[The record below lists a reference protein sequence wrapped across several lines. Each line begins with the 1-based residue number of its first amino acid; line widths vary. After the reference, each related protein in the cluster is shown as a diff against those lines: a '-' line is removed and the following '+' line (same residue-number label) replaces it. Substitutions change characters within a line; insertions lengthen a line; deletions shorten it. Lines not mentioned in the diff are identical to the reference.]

1 MTERREINRA
11 QRFKESE
18 TPLRD
23 KQANQSAKNS
33 EQQTFGQQLFD
44 DLSARCAKRG
54 SHRQFMTARGAARE
68 KQIGD
73 VRARDEKDEGDGA
86 RQDKEG
92 GPNFSRQFL
101 PQRHHFCAPARVELR
116 EIICGDD
123 AKKIYI
129 FSCSFAVYTLV

>member
-1 MTERREINRA
+1 MTGRREINRA

-23 KQANQSAKNS
+23 KQADQSAKNS

-54 SHRQFMTARGAARE
+54 SHRQFMTARGSARE

-86 RQDKEG
+86 RQDKER
-92 GPNFSRQFL
+92 SEER
-101 PQRHHFCAPARVELR
+101 RV
-116 EIICGDD
+116 G
-123 AKKIYI
+123 K
-129 FSCSFAVYTLV
+129 